1 MAISK
6 LAKAVWDEL
15 PDDTKEQ
22 LLLSAWDVIRGR
34 PPRTVRIA
42 KLKAELMKDRVE
54 IKARFRK

>member
-1 MAISK
+1 VALSK

-22 LLLSAWDVIRGR
+22 LLLSAWDVIRGK

-42 KLKAELMKDRVE
+42 KLKAESMRARVE
-54 IKARFRK
+54 VRARFAK

>member
-54 IKARFRK
+54 IRARFRK